1 MKYKVYI
8 YIEKTERHIRI
19 DHVYSHIYTHVY
31 IYTIIYTHRQIC
43 ISWANKQSSV
53 SIYLC
58 VYNVCADVY
67 IYIFTGMSSHE
78 SREQL
83 YEATPIVPAT
93 LLRHLAQAQLRYKR
107 TVAPKVGPFACEVP
121 IQP

>member
-67 IYIFTGMSSHE
+67 IYIHWHE
-78 SREQL
+78 L
-83 YEATPIVPAT
+83 T
-93 LLRHLAQAQLRYKR
+93 
-107 TVAPKVGPFACEVP
+107 
-121 IQP
+121 